1 MFRGTF
7 EHSIDAK
14 GRTSLP
20 AKFREVLANK
30 YGGAEGQTLVV
41 TPSPLDPCLR
51 IYPMEEWSLV
61 EETLAA
67 RGNFDPRINALLR
80 LFVGGAHETPLDKLG
95 RMLVAPTLR
104 EHGGLSKDVAFVGS
118 LRFIEMWDTE
128 RLRAWK
134 KKQQE
139 EVADLSSALAELGL

>member
-14 GRTSLP
+14 GRTSFP
-20 AKFREVLANK
+20 AKFREVLASK
-30 YGGAEGQTLVV
+30 YPSTEGHTLVV
-41 TPSPLDPCLR
+41 TPSPLDACLR
-51 IYPMEEWSLV
+51 VYPMEEWNLV
-61 EETLAA
+61 EETLAS
-67 RGNFDPRINALLR
+67 RGNFDPRINSLLR
-80 LFVGGAHETPLDKLG
+80 LFVGGAHETQLDKLG

-104 EHGGLSKDVAFVGS
+104 EHGGLEKDVAFVGS

-134 KKQQE
+134 LKQQE
-139 EVADLSSALAELGL
+139 EVQDLSRALAELGL

>member
-20 AKFREVLANK
+20 AKFREVLASK
-30 YGGAEGQTLVV
+30 YGGAENPTLVV
-41 TPSPLDPCLR
+41 TPSPLDACLR

-104 EHGGLSKDVAFVGS
+104 DHGGLTKDVAFVGS

-134 KKQQE
+134 QKQRE
-139 EVADLSSALAELGL
+139 EVADLSRALAELGL